1 MTEKTPTIS
10 QAAAPPP
17 PGHYH
22 LESGRGTIR
31 ASARAM
37 FGLFTVKGTFRIRDG
52 EVCIAEDPAACTAR
66 ATIDASS
73 YDSGNARRDRDV
85 SSPALLDAGRFP
97 DITFTGTGARAEHD
111 SWVMDG
117 SVSAHGATDT
127 IQVRV
132 SEARAEGDG
141 AYFLAGQ
148 RQERNGPSRTA
159 FTAAAARAAHLIV
172 DGEPHIFADTLALA
186 SPGLRWSA
194 GSASPCTSP
203 ATRSP
208 RRSTRSGVSRRART
222 SSRTTCCPPA
232 RRRRGHLRR
241 TRRRRQRR
249 AG

>member
-1 MTEKTPTIS
+1 MTEKTATIS

-37 FGLFTVKGTFRIRDG
+37 FGLITVKGTFRIRDG
-52 EVCIAEDPAACTAR
+52 EVCIADDPAACTAR

-111 SWVMDG
+111 SWVVDG

-132 SEARAEGDG
+132 SEARADGDG
-141 AYFLAGQ
+141 AYFLASGFGMIEHVSQ
-148 RQERNGPSRTA
+148 RDAVPAALWDRSDSLRPVELSRL
-159 FTAAAARAAHLIV
+159 AH
-172 DGEPHIFADTLALA
+172 
-186 SPGLRWSA
+186 
-194 GSASPCTSP
+194 
-203 ATRSP
+203 ATV
-208 RRSTRSGVSRRART
+208 TGK
-222 SSRTTCCPPA
+222 
-232 RRRRGHLRR
+232 
-241 TRRRRQRR
+241 
-249 AG
+249 